1 MIEGLG
7 FVRLEVADLERS
19 IAFYRDGL
27 RFGYEG
33 CDEGQALLARF
44 GAGDLH
50 VVLVESTAH
59 RDSRGA
65 GISLSVEVSGVDA
78 YYDALVARGL
88 TPTRPLDDAESRR
101 FTIRDPDGYRWAF
114 IQSLA

>member
-7 FVRLEVADLERS
+7 YVRLEVADLDRS
-19 IAFYRDGL
+19 ITFYRDGL

-33 CDEGQALLARF
+33 CDEGRALLAHF

-50 VVLVESTAH
+50 IILVESSAQ
-59 RDSRGA
+59 RDRRGA
-65 GISLSVEVSGVDA
+65 GIWLSVEVSGVDA

-88 TPTRPLDDAESRR
+88 TPSRPSDDAESRR
-101 FTIRDPDGYRWAF
+101 FTIRDPDGYRWTF